1 MGVVMKSA
9 KIWCLVPTLLFAI
22 FLASCLR
29 VSQPPIV
36 VIQFPINGTTYLQG
50 TAVTFAGSATDLR
63 DGSLTGASLVWTS
76 NKDGQIGTGSTFT
89 RDDPTMGT
97 HTITLTATNSYGTAA
112 STSAVITISDNDPP
126 TATINT
132 PTGGETFA
140 RGEPI
145 TFHGEGAD
153 TEDGSLTG
161 ASLVWSS
168 SVDGTIGSGASLI
181 KTTLSEGT
189 HVVTL
194 TATDSD
200 DATSTDTVT
209 IYVQGALND
218 TCYVY
223 SIPDSGGLI
232 AIEIP
237 QAGQELLY
245 TLTVSWEGPFVGA
258 LSPGLFWLVAYT
270 QAADGSWIA
279 GPALSIAGTVITDG
293 MGTNGDAA
301 EEDIIGGGVVG
312 GNLFALHDD
321 VSGVETDPGWWTFEL
336 VNSDPDPVK
345 QFSNMKLYVF
355 PEATIDPQR
364 LDELVRSAQ

>member
-1 MGVVMKSA
+1 MRSA
-9 KIWCLVPTLLFAI
+9 KFRYAALSLALAICLV
-22 FLASCLR
+22 SCIR
-29 VSQPPIV
+29 VSQLPV
-36 VIQFPINGTTYLQG
+36 AVIQFPVNGMTYLQG
-50 TAVTFAGSATDLR
+50 ETITFAGIATDIQ

-76 NKDGQIGTGSTFT
+76 SQDGQIGTGNTFS
-89 RDDPTMGT
+89 RDDLSMGL

-168 SVDGTIGSGASLI
+168 SIDGTIGSGASLI

-189 HVVTL
+189 HVITL
-194 TATDSD
+194 TATDSEG
-200 DATSTDTVT
+200 ATSTDTAT
-209 IYVQGALND
+209 IYVQGALTD

-237 QAGQELLY
+237 QAGQELFY
-245 TLTVSWEGPFVGA
+245 TLTVAWEGPPVGA
-258 LSPGLFWLVAYT
+258 NTPGFFWPVLFT
-270 QAADGSWIA
+270 QAADGSWVA
-279 GPALSIAGTVITDG
+279 GPAISIGGVTISDG
-293 MGTNGDAA
+293 MGTNGDATT
-301 EEDIIGGGVVG
+301 EDVIGGGSTSS

-321 VSGVETDPGWWTFEL
+321 YSGVETDSDWWTFEL
-336 VNSDPDPVK
+336 DNSNPTE

-364 LDELVRSAQ
+364 LEELLRNAR